1 MAETP
6 ELPRTLLDEL
16 YADGVAYDAARA
28 DRLQRRRNL
37 EPDAAELL
45 WVMLQAANVRTMVE
59 IGTSNGYSAIWFA
72 AALRRTGGRLV
83 SVDID
88 PAVQAEARANLVR
101 AGLDDVVEL
110 RTADGGVALRELA
123 DESVDA
129 LFLDAERVQYASWWP
144 DPVRVLRPGGLLI
157 VDNVLSHPDEVVE
170 ISARIAEDSS
180 LRSTV
185 VAVGKGELIAVKAG

>member
-1 MAETP
+1 MADFP
-6 ELPRTLLDEL
+6 ELPRKILDEL
-16 YADGVAYDAARA
+16 YADGVAYDAAQA
-28 DRLQRRRNL
+28 DRLLRRRNL

-83 SVDID
+83 SVDTD
-88 PAVQAEARANLVR
+88 AKVQEEAHANLVR

-110 RTADGGVALRELA
+110 RTGDGGALLRELA
-123 DESVDA
+123 DGSVDA
-129 LFLDAERVQYASWWP
+129 LFLDAERVEYESWWP

-157 VDNVLSHPDEVVE
+157 VDNVHSHPDEVVD
-170 ISARIAEDSS
+170 ISARIEADSS

>member
-1 MAETP
+1 MAVGP

-16 YADGVAYDAARA
+16 YADGVAYDAAQS

-45 WVMLQAANVRTMVE
+45 
-59 IGTSNGYSAIWFA
+59 
-72 AALRRTGGRLV
+72 
-83 SVDID
+83 
-88 PAVQAEARANLVR
+88 
-101 AGLDDVVEL
+101 
-110 RTADGGVALRELA
+110 RELA
-123 DESVDA
+123 DGSVDA
-129 LFLDAERVQYASWWP
+129 LFLDAERVEYESWWP

-170 ISARIAEDSS
+170 ISARIEADSS

>member
-1 MAETP
+1 M
-6 ELPRTLLDEL
+6 
-16 YADGVAYDAARA
+16 
-28 DRLQRRRNL
+28 
-37 EPDAAELL
+37 
-45 WVMLQAANVRTMVE
+45 
-59 IGTSNGYSAIWFA
+59 FA

-88 PAVQAEARANLVR
+88 ASVQAEARANLVR

-110 RTADGGVALRELA
+110 RTGDGGALLRELA
-123 DESVDA
+123 DGSVDA
-129 LFLDAERVQYASWWP
+129 LFLDAERVEYESWWP

-170 ISARIAEDSS
+170 ISARIEAESS